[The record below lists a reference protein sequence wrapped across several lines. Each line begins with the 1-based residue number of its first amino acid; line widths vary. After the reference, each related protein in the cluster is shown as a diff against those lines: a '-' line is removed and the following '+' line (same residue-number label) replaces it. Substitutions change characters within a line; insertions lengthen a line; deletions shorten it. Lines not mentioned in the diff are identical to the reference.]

1 MIFGNV
7 NNEFFEQQ
15 TAILPA
21 PLKSALCF
29 LKETDLAAHE
39 PGRFDIELGGVPMVL
54 QVLDLTTAPRQTL
67 RRTPCRFPPPLRL
80 LLLTITTCVPFSL
93 KSLPVCF
100 LLKGYHL
107 LISFP
112 IPHF

>member
-15 TAILPA
+15 TGILPA

-54 QVLDLTTAPRQTL
+54 QVLDLTTAPR
-67 RRTPCRFPPPLRL
+67 PDPAP
-80 LLLTITTCVPFSL
+80 
-93 KSLPVCF
+93 
-100 LLKGYHL
+100 
-107 LISFP
+107 
-112 IPHF
+112 

>member
-29 LKETDLAAHE
+29 LKEADLAAHE
-39 PGRFDIELGGVPMVL
+39 PGRFDIELGGVSMVL

-67 RRTPCRFPPPLRL
+67 RPEIHRKNIDVQFLAAGGPERAGDR
-80 LLLTITTCVPFSL
+80 
-93 KSLPVCF
+93 KSVV
-100 LLKGYHL
+100 
-107 LISFP
+107 
-112 IPHF
+112 